1 MSGIA
6 SDSCLTSKRSVPNP
20 LHGNALTYVDVYV
33 HVCFKVIAEL
43 SEKHNNAV

>member
-33 HVCFKVIAEL
+33 CFKVIAEL